1 MDSQDAQ
8 RDFPMAENPPKPKLR
23 DFRLD
28 FFRGVALLLI
38 FVSHMPDNWL
48 AQYKWGA
55 FGFSD
60 AADIFVFVSGYAAAL
75 AYSGI
80 FRRTSFPAAT
90 ARVAKR
96 VLELY
101 ACNLGL
107 FFTIATLCAAGNR
120 FLQTDVDYINLLN
133 FTYFFEHTQES
144 LLGLFSVRYV
154 PNYFDILT
162 MYMAV
167 LSILPLIMLLARAHP
182 GLAITTSVALYLA
195 VPIFKLELP
204 AELAFDRPWFFNP
217 FAWQMLFY
225 TGFAISNGWIKPP
238 PVRRELTVFCGVY
251 MVLSIPLSYFP
262 VYSNFEW
269 LDNMR
274 THLAP
279 FVDKTNLG
287 VLRYIHFL
295 CLAYMA
301 VAALKGREHVLHS
314 KAIAPFIKTGQQ
326 ALPIF
331 LTGIAM
337 SFMGGMALDLWGRS
351 IPKSLTVNAAGMTLL
366 ILTAYVV
373 GWFKSQPWRATAKIS
388 ESTAG

>member
-1 MDSQDAQ
+1 LKDWFVADNAQ
-8 RDFPMAENPPKPKLR
+8 MSKAR

-28 FFRGVALLLI
+28 FFRGAALLII

-48 AQYKWGA
+48 AQFKPGA

-60 AADIFVFVSGYAAAL
+60 SADIFVFVSGYAAAL

-80 FRRTSFPAAT
+80 FLRASFPVAT

-107 FFTIATLCAAGNR
+107 FFTIAALCAAGNR
-120 FLQTDVDYINLLN
+120 FLQTEVDYIDLLN
-133 FTYFFEHTQES
+133 FTYFFEHTQEC
-144 LLGLFSVRYV
+144 LLGLFSIRYV

-167 LSILPLIMLLARAHP
+167 LSIMPLLMVFSRVHRV
-182 GLAITTSVALYLA
+182 LAILVSLCLYLT
-195 VPIFKLELP
+195 VPIFNLELP
-204 AELAFDRPWFFNP
+204 AELAYERPWFFNP

-225 TGFAISNGWIKPP
+225 TGFAFSVGWIKPP
-238 PVRRELTVFCGVY
+238 PVCRLLTVLCSVY
-251 MVLSIPLSYFP
+251 ILLSIPLSYFP
-262 VYSNFEW
+262 VFSNFEW
-269 LDNMR
+269 LNNIR
-274 THLAP
+274 IFLQP

-287 VLRYIHFL
+287 ILRYAHFL
-295 CLAYMA
+295 CLAYLA
-301 VAALKGREHVLHS
+301 VAFLKGKEHLLHGKAAVLVV
-314 KAIAPFIKTGQQ
+314 KTGQQ
-326 ALPIF
+326 ALPVF

-337 SFMGGMALDLWGRS
+337 SFMGGMALDIWGRS
-351 IPKSLTVNAAGMTLL
+351 IPKSLVVNAAGMLLL

-373 GWFKSQPWRATAKIS
+373 AWFKSQPWRVPIKMPQLKS
-388 ESTAG
+388 S